1 MSAHA
6 HTDHDENIQSYYSL
20 GHEESR
26 LTTRSVGGRLEFE
39 RVRRIVSGRLTPGS
53 RVLDVGGG
61 TGVHSRWLAEAGHD
75 VVLLDPVATQVEAA
89 SRHGGF
95 AAQIGDARELP
106 FTDDSAD
113 AVLLFGPLY
122 HLVSAEDRRT
132 ALDEAHRVLRPG
144 GIVFAQG
151 ISRLT
156 AFVDTVIAGGHDAVA
171 PEDLEILH
179 TGVWIGDGDGFPG
192 GHFHTAIELRGDVER
207 SGFESVEVLGL
218 EGPNAGALEAFAAK
232 DELVDLGLDLVETLD
247 RRMREAGRGPELI
260 ADYSPHLL
268 AVGVTPGG

>member
-1 MSAHA
+1 MSTC
-6 HTDHDENIQSYYSL
+6 TDHDANIQKYYSL

-39 RVRRIVSGRLTPGS
+39 RARRIVSGRLNPGM

-75 VVLLDPVATQVEAA
+75 VALLDPVPSQVEIAA
-89 SRHGGF
+89 RHGGF
-95 AAQIGDARELP
+95 AAQVGDARELP
-106 FTDDSAD
+106 FADDSAD

-144 GIVFAQG
+144 GHVFVQG

-156 AFVDTVIAGGHDAVA
+156 AFVDTAMASGQDTVA
-171 PEDLEILH
+171 QAELEILR
-179 TGVWIGDGDGFPG
+179 TGTWVGNGQGFPG
-192 GHFHTAIELRGDVER
+192 GHFHTAVELREDVER
-207 SGFESVEVLGL
+207 SGFEGVKVLGL
-218 EGPNAGALEAFAAK
+218 EGPNAGALEALAANE
-232 DELVDLGLDLVETLD
+232 ELVDLGLNLVEALD
-247 RRMREAGRGPELI
+247 RQLRDAGHSPERI

-268 AVGVTPGG
+268 AVGISPGR